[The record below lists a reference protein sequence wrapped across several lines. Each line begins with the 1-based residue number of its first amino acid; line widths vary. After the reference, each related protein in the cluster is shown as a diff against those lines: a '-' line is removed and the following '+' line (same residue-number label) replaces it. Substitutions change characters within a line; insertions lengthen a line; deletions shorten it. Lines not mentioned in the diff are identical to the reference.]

1 MDSATLERSA
11 ALIARRNAGESV
23 AQVVVGF
30 DNGTLRLTFRTKSEP
45 TDDDREDC
53 ELACA
58 ELIAEF
64 PEIRTAETRCVPLD
78 GCEREEGLALVLQR
92 A

>member
-1 MDSATLERSA
+1 MNLATLERSA
-11 ALIARRNAGESV
+11 ALIAKRNAGESV
-23 AQVVVGF
+23 ARVTVGF
-30 DNGTLRLTFRTKSEP
+30 DDGTLRLTFCTTSEP
-45 TDDDREDC
+45 SDDDREDC

-64 PEIRTAETRCVPLD
+64 PEIRTAETRCVSLD
-78 GCEREEGLALVLQR
+78 GCEREEEALLVFRR